1 MNQPS
6 SQRDFGHCDLPHV
19 GKRVLRLGIASN
31 YGLKAADAFY
41 AAERGANLWLWTP
54 RYKTATP
61 VIRSVVARERD
72 RHVVAMLGTAYTAGM
87 VRRSVEGALRKLQ
100 LDHLDLYLLGWLG
113 RGAAFG
119 QGLQN
124 ELLKLKGEGKITA
137 LGCSIH
143 DRPRAGR
150 LAADSILDAFMIRYN
165 AKHPG
170 AEQDIFPHLAA
181 RNPLVLSYT
190 NTSWRQLITP
200 ITGLGEPLTPAE
212 CYRFVLSSPHVH
224 AAWTGPKDRRQ
235 LEENL
240 AALEAGPL
248 SEADEA
254 RIREYG
260 RQVKARKKIPFM

>member
-1 MNQPS
+1 MAE
-6 SQRDFGHCDLPHV
+6 V
-19 GKRVLRLGIASN
+19 ALRLGIATN

-61 VIRSVVARERD
+61 VIRSVVARDRD
-72 RHVVAMLGTAYTAGM
+72 QHVVAMLGTAYTAGM
-87 VRRSVEGALRKLQ
+87 VRRGVEGALRKLQ
-100 LDHLDLYLLGWLG
+100 LDHLDVYLLGWLG

-119 QGLQN
+119 PGVQD

-137 LGCSIH
+137 VGCSIH

-181 RNPLVLSYT
+181 RDPLLLSYT

-200 ITGLGEPLTPAE
+200 ISGLGAPLTPAE

-224 AAWTGPKDRRQ
+224 AAWTGPAARAQPD
-235 LEENL
+235 ENL
-240 AALEAGPL
+240 AAPDAGPPPP
-248 SEADEA
+248 EEDA
-254 RIREYG
+254 RIRQYG
-260 RQVKARKKIPFM
+260 LAAQSTTQIPLM